1 MVRELLDNG
10 GASDKVIIST
20 GGIGTGKSITEIMET
35 GEQAILS
42 GADLV
47 GVYTGLML
55 NGRAV
60 PSLISAGMEKE
71 REERKN
77 NDF

>member
-1 MVRELLDNG
+1 
-10 GASDKVIIST
+10 
-20 GGIGTGKSITEIMET
+20 MET

-71 REERKN
+71 RKERKN

>member
-1 MVRELLDNG
+1 
-10 GASDKVIIST
+10 
-20 GGIGTGKSITEIMET
+20 MET

-60 PSLISAGMEKE
+60 PSLISAGMEKK
-71 REERKN
+71 RKERKN